1 MIDYRDLSIE
11 QKKGFKQLFSVML
24 KFSCANVI
32 SSPGFKRCLPKRDYY
47 LSHNFNERV
56 ARSVIGNVSPE
67 MLFNTANG
75 IDVLTIGAIRDF
87 SSNIEVTKDI
97 ANKEGYTLRFIGK
110 GQGTVERIQTY
121 CDRVNAR
128 NISFVGFY
136 DKSEEAEYVKA
147 STFMNIFYPR
157 AITHDTALSNRF
169 YNSLIYRKPMLVT
182 KNTTQ
187 GDYAEKY
194 QVGVAVEN
202 CNNLTADLEMFL
214 QNDYYLYAKR
224 CDELLIE
231 FLNDQNEFVE
241 AVKQFVKE

>member
-1 MIDYRDLSIE
+1 
-11 QKKGFKQLFSVML
+11 
-24 KFSCANVI
+24 
-32 SSPGFKRCLPKRDYY
+32 
-47 LSHNFNERV
+47 
-56 ARSVIGNVSPE
+56 
-67 MLFNTANG
+67 
-75 IDVLTIGAIRDF
+75 
-87 SSNIEVTKDI
+87 
-97 ANKEGYTLRFIGK
+97 
-110 GQGTVERIQTY
+110 
-121 CDRVNAR
+121 
-128 NISFVGFY
+128 
-136 DKSEEAEYVKA
+136 
-147 STFMNIFYPR
+147 
-157 AITHDTALSNRF
+157 
-169 YNSLIYRKPMLVT
+169 MLVT